1 MLKPTKVQAP
11 EGCESFLTAG
21 KIYDVVSCDP
31 SSPEE
36 DGYGFT
42 IISDL
47 GNEIYCLGRYCA
59 HLKGKNW
66 IIVDVKKKP
75 TKVKYIHPIHSPNL
89 TVGKIYDVVHCDSY
103 QQHLGAFIFEVM
115 NDNGF
120 KIVGMTGIAWIIVE
134 TE

>member
-1 MLKPTKVQAP
+1 MKKPTKVQAP
-11 EGCESFLTAG
+11 EGCESYLTAG
-21 KIYDVVSCDP
+21 KIYDVVSCDRYP
-31 SSPEE
+31 YPQW
-36 DGYGFT
+36 GYGFY
-42 IISDL
+42 IINDMGTESA
-47 GNEIYCLGRYCA
+47 CLQFECP
-59 HLKGKNW
+59 HLNGGNW

-103 QQHLGAFIFEVM
+103 QQHLGGFIFEVM

-120 KIVGMTGIAWIIVE
+120 KRVGMTGIAWIIVE

>member
-1 MLKPTKVQAP
+1 MLKPKKVQAP
-11 EGCESFLTAG
+11 EGCESYLTAG
-21 KIYDVVSCDP
+21 KIYDVVNCYASESGYFFNIIDD
-31 SSPEE
+31 
-36 DGYGFT
+36 DGDTLICSG
-42 IISDL
+42 SQ
-47 GNEIYCLGRYCA
+47 CP
-59 HLKGKNW
+59 HLNGGNW

-75 TKVKYIHPIHSPNL
+75 TKVKYIHPIHSPNV

-120 KIVGMTGIAWIIVE
+120 KRVGMTGIAWLIVE